1 VTASGLTLYADAH
14 WISPYVYSVFVTLE
28 EKRLPFA
35 VRPIALQAGEQRA
48 PAYQDR
54 ALTARVPAL
63 EHEGFWLSESSAIVE
78 YLEDTFPAPAFPRAL
93 PADPRER
100 ARARQVMA
108 WLRSDLM
115 GLREDRSAET
125 IFYAPAT
132 RPLSA
137 AGEAAAGKLLR
148 VAERLLPDD
157 RTSLFAA
164 WSTAD
169 ADLAFMLQRLIR
181 NGHPVP
187 AKLRAFAEAQWARP
201 SVRAFVERERAP
213 YVPY

>member
-1 VTASGLTLYADAH
+1 MGDGLTLYGDAF
-14 WISPYVYSVFVTLE
+14 WISPYVYSVFVTLK
-28 EKRLPFA
+28 EKGLPFA
-35 VRPIALQAGEQRA
+35 VQTVALHAGEHRA
-48 PAYQDR
+48 SGYQER

-63 EHEGFWLSESSAIVE
+63 EHGGFWLSESSAIVE
-78 YLEDTFPAPAFPRAL
+78 YLEDTFPAPGSPRAL

-137 AGEAAAGKLLR
+137 AGEAAARKLLR
-148 VAERLLPDD
+148 VAELLLGEG
-157 RTSLFAA
+157 RTSLFEG

-169 ADLAFMLQRLIR
+169 ADLAFMLQRLMR
-181 NGHPVP
+181 NGHEVP
-187 AKLRAFAEAQWARP
+187 TRLRAFADAQWARP
-201 SVRAFVERERAP
+201 SVRAFVEQARAP